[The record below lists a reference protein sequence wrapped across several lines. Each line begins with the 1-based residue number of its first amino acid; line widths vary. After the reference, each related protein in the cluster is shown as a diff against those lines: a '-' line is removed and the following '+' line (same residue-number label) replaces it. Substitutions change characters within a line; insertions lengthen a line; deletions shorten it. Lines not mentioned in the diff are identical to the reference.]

1 MCLKPE
7 GMSDAEWAE
16 WQAFDDDMFAR
27 TRSYGNVQGLISAAS
42 RRRMQEQMDRKYR
55 PHLQQE
61 GDVDGA

>member
-7 GMSDAEWAE
+7 GMSEAEWIE

-27 TRSYGNVQGLISAAS
+27 TRSYSSVQGLISAAS

-55 PHLQQE
+55 PEQTGE
-61 GDVDGA
+61 KEND